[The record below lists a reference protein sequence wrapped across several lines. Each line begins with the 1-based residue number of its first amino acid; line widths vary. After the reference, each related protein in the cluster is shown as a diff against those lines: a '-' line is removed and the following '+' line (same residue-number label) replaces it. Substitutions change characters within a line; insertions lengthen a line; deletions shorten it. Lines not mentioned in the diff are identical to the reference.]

1 MNAYNFF
8 KFLEKTDNR
17 KTPFLVKLA
26 LAPEEL
32 TPEELHIKR
41 SLILSPLSD
50 FYFEEPISL
59 PDNMTIEGNFILD
72 GVYVDGGILPN
83 GLVVKGNLEIDFCYI
98 TELPSDMIIGGDVH
112 IESDELVQT
121 YYGSPEEV
129 KRACPG
135 IKGKVYMPELD
146 YR

>member
-1 MNAYNFF
+1 MNVYNFF

-32 TPEELHIKR
+32 APEELHIKR
-41 SLILSPLSD
+41 SLILSSLSD

-59 PDNMTIEGNFILD
+59 PDNMTIEGNFILE
-72 GVYVDGGILPN
+72 GVRIDGGILPN
-83 GLVVKGNLEIDFCYI
+83 GLVVKGNLEINETDI

-112 IESDELVQT
+112 IDSDDLVYT
-121 YYGSPEEV
+121 YKSPAAV

-135 IKGKVYMPELD
+135 IKGEVYMNEL
-146 YR
+146 

>member
-1 MNAYNFF
+1 MNVYNFF
-8 KFLEKTDNR
+8 KFLEKTDGR
-17 KTPFLVKLA
+17 KTPFLVKLV
-26 LAPEEL
+26 LAPKEL

-72 GVYVDGGILPN
+72 GVRIDGRILPN
-83 GLVVKGNLEIDFCYI
+83 GLVVKGNLEIDFCDI
-98 TELPSDMIIGGDVH
+98 TELPSDMLIGKDVH
-112 IESDELVQT
+112 IESDDLIQN
-121 YYGSPEEV
+121 YGSPEAV
-129 KRACPG
+129 KRACLG
-135 IKGKVYMPELD
+135 IKGEVYMPELD

>member
-1 MNAYNFF
+1 MNVYNFF

-17 KTPFLVKLA
+17 KTPFSVKLV
-26 LAPEEL
+26 LAPESI

-41 SLILSPLSD
+41 SLILSSLSD

-72 GVYVDGGILPN
+72 GVRIDGGILPN
-83 GLVVKGNLEIDFCYI
+83 GLVVKGNLEIDFCDI
-98 TELPSDMIIGGDVH
+98 TEFPSDMIIDKDVH
-112 IESDELVQT
+112 IDSDDLIQN
-121 YYGSPEEV
+121 YGSPEAV

-135 IKGKVYMPELD
+135 IKGEVYMPELD

>member
-1 MNAYNFF
+1 MNVYNFF

-17 KTPFLVKLA
+17 KTPFLVKLV
-26 LAPEEL
+26 LAPEDL

-72 GVYVDGGILPN
+72 EVRIDGRILPN
-83 GLVVKGNLEIDFCYI
+83 GLVVKGNLEIDFCDI
-98 TELPSDMIIGGDVH
+98 TELPSDMIVGEDVH
-112 IESDELVQT
+112 IDSEDLVQT
-121 YYGSPEEV
+121 YKTPAAV